1 MRLEGKSTIVTGANG
16 GIGRAVARRFLNEGA
31 NITLVDLDKNQL
43 NEFLASLSDERD
55 KAIAIEADVSKS
67 ADVQN
72 YVNAAMDAFGRVDTL
87 FNNAGIEG
95 SISSLEDY
103 DENTFDQVLQVNIK
117 GVWLGMRHCADAM
130 RRSGGGSIINTASAA
145 GLMATPSLIA
155 YGASKHAVIGMT
167 KSASIEL
174 APAGMRVNA
183 VCPGVINTRMMRSI
197 EQQTIPENPEEYVK
211 AVSEKTPLGRYGE
224 ADEIASLV
232 AFLASD
238 EATYITGS
246 SYVIDGGLLNA

>member
-1 MRLEGKSTIVTGANG
+1 MRFTGRSVIITGATG
-16 GIGRAVARRFLNEGA
+16 GLGRATSTRFHNEGA
-31 NITLVDLDKNQL
+31 NVALVDLSKNEL
-43 NEFLASLSDERD
+43 NTFSQSLDSGSGNV
-55 KAIAIEADVSKS
+55 ITIEADVSKDT
-67 ADVQN
+67 DVKN
-72 YVNAAMDAFGRVDTL
+72 YIDKAMEAFGRVDTL

-95 SISSLEDY
+95 SISSLEEY
-103 DENTFDQVLQVNIK
+103 DEDIFDRVMHVNIK
-117 GVWLGMRHCADAM
+117 GVWLGMRNCADAM
-130 RRSGGGSIINTASAA
+130 RKSGGGAIINTASAA

-174 APAGMRVNA
+174 APAGIRVNA

-197 EQQTIPENPEEYVK
+197 EEQTIPDNPEEYVK

-224 ADEIASLV
+224 AAEVASLV